1 MLKKVRASGIAWA
14 AAIPKV
20 PVSLVLH
27 TDARGTNARVRGN
40 KRYGDYWQA
49 RHSNGWQY
57 YEIYEYKDIIKKFAD
72 RTLPVSIE
80 DVVSTI
86 GFQAPLDAS
95 GNWMKNPLRES
106 DAILSDYV
114 ILDNTI
120 TLQQK
125 ESNAIDEQF
134 ITDWLHDK

>member
-1 MLKKVRASGIAWA
+1 
-14 AAIPKV
+14 
-20 PVSLVLH
+20 
-27 TDARGTNARVRGN
+27 
-40 KRYGDYWQA
+40 
-49 RHSNGWQY
+49 
-57 YEIYEYKDIIKKFAD
+57 
-72 RTLPVSIE
+72 
-80 DVVSTI
+80 
-86 GFQAPLDAS
+86 
-95 GNWMKNPLRES
+95 MKNQLREF